1 MRYTSN
7 CHNFALVN
15 IIYLNNMK
23 MKKLFFCLA
32 FVLMASA
39 NTIAREL
46 IPLTISREDKSPIGH
61 HTPKSPI
68 QPPTVYIEDYAL
80 SFITGH
86 PDYIL
91 NIKDED
97 GDTVYTTT
105 VYSAQTQ
112 VTLPSTLSGNYE
124 IELVMGYWVFT
135 GIITL

>member
-1 MRYTSN
+1 MSTSIY
-7 CHNFALVN
+7 AWKLVP
-15 IIYLNNMK
+15 LMV
-23 MKKLFFCLA
+23 FFDDE
-32 FVLMASA
+32 M
-39 NTIAREL
+39 
-46 IPLTISREDKSPIGH
+46 PIGNGYG
-61 HTPKSPI
+61 KSPI

-80 SFITGH
+80 SFVTGH

-97 GDTVYTTT
+97 GDTVYATT

-135 GIITL
+135 GWINL